1 MFSPDCDQR
10 TTKQCLAQRV
20 VCICDVILKHPLFKN
35 IKREQS
41 HELGK
46 IADIIDVQNKQALF
60 FNFQALDRIY
70 FVLRGRVKLHNYDN
84 NSSKEYIYR
93 ILDQGQA
100 AGLELMHTELNYF
113 PYAAT
118 ALADSKIL
126 TLKANEFKQVIESD
140 PIMKANL
147 LEYISNLSLGLYDR
161 SRDYVL
167 SSVPERLLKYLQY
180 KSLLYDSNEFEL
192 EISKTDLA
200 NYLGTISAT
209 LSRAF
214 KELEAQGLLE
224 LNKDLVRL
232 QSRTYIDSG
241 G

>member
-1 MFSPDCDQR
+1 MFNAECDQR
-10 TTKQCLAQRV
+10 TIKQCLAQRV

-35 IKREQS
+35 IKRQQS

-46 IADIIDVQNKQALF
+46 IADIIDIQNKQALF
-60 FNFQALDRIY
+60 FNFQSLDRIY
-70 FVLRGRVKLHNYDN
+70 FVLRGRIKLHNYDD
-84 NSSKEYIYR
+84 NSSKEYIYK

-100 AGLELMHTELNYF
+100 AGLELLHTELQYF

-118 ALADSKIL
+118 ALTDSKIL
-126 TLKANEFKQVIESD
+126 TLKANEFKEVIEND

-161 SRDYVL
+161 SRDFVL
-167 SSVPERLLKYLQY
+167 TSVPERLLKYLQY
-180 KSLLYDSNEFEL
+180 KSLQYDSNEFEL
-192 EISKTDLA
+192 EISKSDLA

-214 KELEAQGLLE
+214 KELEATGQLE
-224 LNKDLVRL
+224 LKKDRVVLK
-232 QSRTYIDSG
+232 QAISTT
-241 G
+241 

>member
-1 MFSPDCDQR
+1 MFNPEGDQQ
-10 TTKQCLAQRV
+10 TINKCLANRV

-46 IADIIDVQNKQALF
+46 IADIIDIQNKQALF

-84 NSSKEYIYR
+84 DSSKEFIYR

-100 AGLELMHTELNYF
+100 AGLELMHTELEYF

-118 ALADSKIL
+118 ALVESKIL
-126 TLKANEFKQVIESD
+126 TLKANEFKQIIENDST
-140 PIMKANL
+140 MKANL
-147 LEYISNLSLGLYDR
+147 LGYISNLSLGLYDR

-167 SSVPERLLKYLQY
+167 TSVTERLLKYLQY
-180 KSLLYDSNEFEL
+180 KSLQNDSNEFEL
-192 EISKTDLA
+192 EISKSDLA

-214 KELEAQGLLE
+214 KELETEGVLE
-224 LNKDLVRL
+224 LSKDHVKLKTHSTVS
-232 QSRTYIDSG
+232 QG
-241 G
+241 

>member
-1 MFSPDCDQR
+1 MFSPECDQQ
-10 TTKQCLAQRV
+10 TINKCLAQRV

-35 IKREQS
+35 IKRQQS

-46 IADIIDVQNKQALF
+46 IADIIDIQNKQALF
-60 FNFQALDRIY
+60 FNFQSLDRIY
-70 FVLRGRVKLHNYDN
+70 FVLRGRIKLHNYDD

-100 AGLELMHTELNYF
+100 AGLELLHTELNHF

-126 TLKANEFKQVIESD
+126 TLKASEFKEVIEND

-167 SSVPERLLKYLQY
+167 SSVSERLLKYLQY
-180 KSLLYDSNEFEL
+180 KALLYNSNEFEL

-214 KELEAQGLLE
+214 KELEEQDALV
-224 LNKDLVRL
+224 LNKDSVILK
-232 QSRTYIDSG
+232 QSMTNN
-241 G
+241 